1 MNHDQNFKNLIVDYP
16 VEALQLFAPSE
27 SADLSAAVSVTPIR
41 QEQLKEHLLDGHRE
55 LDVPLLIEWPNGQ
68 REALLFALE
77 HESQGSR
84 FSIIRL
90 AYYCQDLAKL
100 CKTSRVVPVV
110 VFLDRPSSA
119 KQLKL
124 GTELCTYLHFHYLAC
139 TLAKLPWQDFQHSN
153 NLVARLNLPNMCYHK
168 KDKVSVYACA
178 TQGLFSLETD
188 HKKQA
193 KYLDFID
200 MYAHLD
206 NDEKRRYKQQYPQ
219 EANTVSQFADRFIAQ
234 GLEQGLEQGVEQGI
248 QKGEAALL
256 LRLIESRFGPVSS
269 HVKTRIAAA
278 DADTILA
285 WSEKIFA
292 ARKPED
298 LWH

>member
-1 MNHDQNFKNLIVDYP
+1 MNHDQNFKNLIIDYP
-16 VEALQLFAPSE
+16 IDALRLFAPNE
-27 SADLSAAVSVTPIR
+27 SMDLSRAVSVTPIR
-41 QEQLKEHLLDGHRE
+41 QEQLKQHLSDGHRE

-84 FSIIRL
+84 FSIHRL
-90 AYYCQDLAKL
+90 AYYCLDLAKL

-110 VFLDRPSSA
+110 IFLDRPSSSR
-119 KQLKL
+119 QLKL

-139 TLAKLPWQDFQHSN
+139 TLAKLPWQDFQHSS

-168 KDKVSVYACA
+168 KDKVAVYASA

-188 HKKQA
+188 LNKQA

-206 NDEKRRYKQQYPQ
+206 NDEKRRYKQQYPE

-234 GLEQGLEQGVEQGI
+234 GLEQGVEQGI
-248 QKGEAALL
+248 QQGEAALL
-256 LRLIESRFGPVSS
+256 LRLIESRFGPASS
-269 HVKTRIAAA
+269 QVKTRIAGA
-278 DADTILA
+278 DANTILT
-285 WSEKIFA
+285 WSERLFA
-292 ARKPED
+292 ANQPED
-298 LWH
+298 LWGE

>member
-1 MNHDQNFKNLIVDYP
+1 
-16 VEALQLFAPSE
+16 
-27 SADLSAAVSVTPIR
+27 
-41 QEQLKEHLLDGHRE
+41 
-55 LDVPLLIEWPNGQ
+55 
-68 REALLFALE
+68 
-77 HESQGSR
+77 
-84 FSIIRL
+84 
-90 AYYCQDLAKL
+90 
-100 CKTSRVVPVV
+100 
-110 VFLDRPSSA
+110 
-119 KQLKL
+119 
-124 GTELCTYLHFHYLAC
+124 
-139 TLAKLPWQDFQHSN
+139 
-153 NLVARLNLPNMCYHK
+153 
-168 KDKVSVYACA
+168 
-178 TQGLFSLETD
+178 
-188 HKKQA
+188 
-193 KYLDFID
+193 

-219 EANTVSQFADRFIAQ
+219 EANTVSQFADRFIA
-234 GLEQGLEQGVEQGI
+234 QGLEQGVEQGI